1 MKLTSKFE
9 WRIFWKLKFWKNI
22 EIHSLLEKQTDIK
35 LVREIDYYFI
45 DEYLPHII
53 KLRENYFSIKIKI
66 YEKDGWN
73 VFTKKKNYDF
83 PIHNTFLQYF
93 FPLSCSQEQT
103 FHSAKELRSY
113 LKNNSTSLCIGVEKE
128 KQEAIFSSQLGQKI
142 KIELTKLKVNKRT
155 FYSLCMESF
164 KKDDLIPIVSQVNTK
179 NGMIC
184 NYSQFLSKNSGMQN
198 RKKRKT

>member
-1 MKLTSKFE
+1 MKLTGKFE

-45 DEYLPHII
+45 DQYLPHII
-53 KLRENYFSIKIKI
+53 KLRENSFSIKIKI
-66 YEKDGWN
+66 HEKDGWN

-83 PIHNTFLQYF
+83 PIHNTFLQYL

-103 FHSAKELRSY
+103 FHSAKELKSY
-113 LKNNSTSLCIGVEKE
+113 LKNNSTSLCIAVEKE

-198 RKKRKT
+198 RKKRKI